1 MTMEII
7 RTKPSESGRDQD
19 TLVIGVAQIAPVWLK
34 RAETLEKVCAAA
46 DLAAAQGCRLVV
58 FGEALIPGYPF
69 WIERTDGARFDD
81 PKQKAIFAE
90 YLDQGVVI
98 ERGDLEPLQAVARRH
113 GMSIYI
119 GVMERAPDRGGHSLY
134 CSLVYIDA
142 EGRIGSVHR
151 KLQPTYEERMAWA
164 QGDGHGLRVH
174 DLTPFRVGG
183 LNCFENWMPLSRA
196 ALYAQGEDLH
206 IAAWPGGLHNTQDL
220 TRFVAREA
228 RGFVVSVSGLMRPQD
243 FPADAPALAEI
254 LANSGPFL
262 ANGGSAIAL
271 PDGRFL
277 VEPII
282 DREVLIVAELDQ
294 ALVRGERQNFDL
306 AGHYGR
312 PDVTRLTVDRRR
324 QRIADFVD
332 EGDI

>member
-1 MTMEII
+1 MEIL
-7 RTKPSESGRDQD
+7 RTKASESGRDQD
-19 TLVIGVAQIAPVWLK
+19 ILVIGVAQIAPVWLK
-34 RAETLEKVCAAA
+34 RPETLEKICAVTE
-46 DLAAAQGCRLVV
+46 LAAAQGCRLVV
-58 FGEALIPGYPF
+58 FGEALAPGYPF

-113 GMSIYI
+113 GLSIYI

-243 FPADAPALAEI
+243 FPADTPARAEI
-254 LANSGPFL
+254 MANSGPFL

-282 DREVLIVAELDQ
+282 DREVLIVAELDH

-324 QRIADFVD
+324 QRMADFLD
-332 EGDI
+332 ESDI

>member
-1 MTMEII
+1 MEIF
-7 RTKPSESGRDQD
+7 RTKASESGRGQD
-19 TLVIGVAQIAPVWLK
+19 ILVIGVAQIAPVWFK
-34 RAETLEKVCAAA
+34 RTETLEKVCAAA
-46 DLAAAQGCRLVV
+46 ELAAAQGCRLVV
-58 FGEALIPGYPF
+58 FGEALAPGYPF

-113 GMSIYI
+113 GLSIYI

-142 EGRIGSVHR
+142 EGAVGSVHR

-174 DLTPFRVGG
+174 DLAPFRVGG

-220 TRFVAREA
+220 TRFVARES

-243 FPADAPALAEI
+243 FPADTPALAEI

-262 ANGGSAIAL
+262 ANGGSAIAF

-282 DREVLIVAELDQ
+282 DREVLIVAELDH

-324 QRIADFVD
+324 QRIADFLD
-332 EGDI
+332 ESDI